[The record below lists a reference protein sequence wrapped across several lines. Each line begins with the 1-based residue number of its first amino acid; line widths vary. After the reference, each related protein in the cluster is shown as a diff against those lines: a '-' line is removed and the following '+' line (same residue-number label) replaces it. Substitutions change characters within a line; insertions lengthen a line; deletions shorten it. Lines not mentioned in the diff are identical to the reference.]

1 MNISQ
6 LIDAAREKAG
16 SSATLAE
23 GLGMH
28 PNRLTDWKA
37 GRRKP
42 EASEIAYLAEQ
53 AGLPVLETVA
63 EIEGQ
68 LNGRY
73 AHIWKTAL
81 ANLRA
86 ASVGGVLALL
96 VWTGFGGTIPNN
108 AQAAAAHCLHTA
120 GVTGSIPVPPTKEF
134 AACGD
139 ASNAGSSSSLRRQR
153 KATRQRK
160 SPALAGLRLL
170 TNPTFL

>member
-6 LIDAAREKAG
+6 LIDAAREKVG

-53 AGLPVLETVA
+53 AELPVLETVA

-86 ASVGGVLALL
+86 ASVGGALALL
-96 VWTGFGGTIPNN
+96 VWTGFGIAPN
-108 AQAAAAHCLHTA
+108 QSYAADH
-120 GVTGSIPVPPTKEF
+120 
-134 AACGD
+134 GD
-139 ASNAGSSSSLRRQR
+139 AAFTRQGSLVRSQYRPPKNSPLV
-153 KATRQRK
+153 ATR
-160 SPALAGLRLL
+160 
-170 TNPTFL
+170 

>member
-108 AQAAAAHCLHTA
+108 AQAAAHCLHTA

-134 AACGD
+134 CATPGSESGD
-139 ASNAGSSSSLRRQR
+139 GSNESSLGNKR
-153 KATRQRK
+153 
-160 SPALAGLRLL
+160 
-170 TNPTFL
+170 